1 MLDEQRGQNHSWGI
15 ESALNDISVPW
26 RCLRVSERQG
36 EGQRVRARRVGRG
49 DARLDGVGS
58 VADVA
63 SDVDGVVAT
72 DYIEVSISKEQ
83 GK

>member
-1 MLDEQRGQNHSWGI
+1 MR
-15 ESALNDISVPW
+15 AK
-26 RCLRVSERQG
+26 RV
-36 EGQRVRARRVGRG
+36 VRG